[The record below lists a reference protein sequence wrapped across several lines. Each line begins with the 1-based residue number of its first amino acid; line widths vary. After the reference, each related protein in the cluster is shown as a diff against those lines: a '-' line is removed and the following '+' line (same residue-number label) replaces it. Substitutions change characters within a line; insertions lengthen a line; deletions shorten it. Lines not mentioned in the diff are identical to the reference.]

1 MEMRSEA
8 STLAAGRL
16 KFKLEYKYVYLTIV
30 LPGCVLAFF
39 SVIAF
44 YSPLNTS
51 RGGWRETDFKLGAG
65 NWALAFHSA
74 VTKYVNSHIFQF
86 IRKSAQKRHQ
96 MPGLPV

>member
-30 LPGCVLAFF
+30 LPGCVLPFF

-51 RGGWRETDFKLGAG
+51 RGGWRETDFKLGA
-65 NWALAFHSA
+65 LAFHSA
-74 VTKYVNSHIFQF
+74 VTKYVNSHILQF

-96 MPGLPV
+96 MPGQPV